1 MSDNPYL
8 DALGALPLEQ
18 VAPEA
23 PQPKGNPYLHAV
35 DNIDAVQKTQL
46 QASLRTAMPVNP
58 DEAARAR
65 KLSSTL
71 GIPQDVALRNLGQ
84 TQQQADFQQAD
95 KTLAGSPYTA
105 DRMRAPDFAQVAH
118 DDLPELT
125 TLEGLMNSFKRGIPA
140 LQQNASATV
149 FGANSRAIQQLDS
162 TERLIAAGRKPE
174 SLTGNDD
181 PFGIAYM
188 TPEQRAQFRASLGA
202 AQTSGAGTI
211 ARTQAERLAIPS
223 DPVVERVMAAKSF
236 AEAMSE
242 FRSAPVKFIA
252 NVGPESLVQ
261 SAPGIVAGAVVPGGS
276 AIKAATMGAGSAAVD
291 YGSTIIDA
299 LQKEGVDIKDP
310 AALTLAA
317 QDPVLMKR
325 VSRQAFAHSLL
336 VGGFDAVSGGV
347 AGKVALP
354 AKTLVGKPL
363 VRELANIAAQTPVQG
378 AMGAAGELTGEV
390 AAGQDISPGN
400 ILAEFVGEAF
410 GTPAEVAGMAAGQIR
425 ERVKKGQE
433 AKANS
438 EALAQVL
445 KTSVDSKLRERSPEA
460 FADFVQQAAEQTG
473 SPVTEIYID
482 AETFAQSV
490 QGDDGAKLL
499 AQMPQAAAQ
508 LQDAIDTGGDLRIPL
523 GEVAAVAPGTPLEQV
538 FLQHGRTS
546 PDALSADE
554 AKQAQSSAEKDLA
567 AANEKVGTDAETI
580 DATKQSEAA
589 VRGKVLEQ
597 LQGAGRF
604 TPDVNAAYADLATAF
619 YATQAQR
626 AGMTPEEFFAKYPLQ
641 VRAESVTGGLFDQPA
656 YHGTPHTVDKFTT
669 QKIGTGEGAQAFG
682 WGMYFAG
689 NKEVADF
696 YRDAVAKQ
704 HDTEKGNTYQV
715 EVPED
720 SDMLDYDAR
729 LADQPEKVQA
739 ALTGLGIR
747 LNDFNVIS
755 PSGEILT
762 SQESRD
768 QARNYITRN
777 NVAGKIVEAPTEM
790 TGKRAYNL
798 LSKKLGG
805 DEAASKALL
814 AAGVPGL
821 HFLDAGSRGAF
832 AKSDTR
838 NYVIFDDA
846 HVGEPT
852 LAQGGEDRRATYS
865 PSTKTISLLAKADLS
880 SFLHEI
886 GHFFLDSLT
895 DLASKSDAPADV
907 QADVAALL
915 KWFGVPN
922 LSSWQAMSLDEQR
935 ASHEKFAESF
945 EAYLIEGKSPSL
957 RLQPLFQ
964 RFRAWMIAVY
974 RSLTQFMAGRD
985 LQLSDEVRSVFDR
998 LLAVDAE
1005 IAQAESARNFAPL
1018 FQTAEEAGMTPEQF
1032 AEYQAAGQSATAIA
1046 QDELQHR
1053 SMADMKWLSGARS
1066 RRLKEMQKDAAEKR
1080 KAVRREVEAEV
1091 QATPVYAAKRLI
1103 QRGLKPG
1110 DAEASGSP
1118 QRLSITA
1125 LTEMYGGDG
1134 DKFALLDWSKL
1145 GYGKFGMLAEEGLHP
1160 DVVAEVAGFTS
1171 GDQMVHALLEAKP
1184 YREVVE
1190 TLTDQRMLER
1200 YGDLSNPE
1208 AMARAVDTS
1217 IHNEARG
1224 RFVATELSALSKAV
1238 GKARVLAAAARQ
1250 YAETLIARTKI
1261 GQIRPAQFEG
1271 AEARAAKAAEK
1282 SLAAGKMQEA
1292 ASAKRTQLLNNY
1304 AARSAVNALEEV
1316 DRGVAYLQKFERD
1329 GVRKG
1334 LDADYTDQ
1342 IDALLDRF
1350 DLRRGTSLKD
1360 IAKRKSLLQWVEAQH
1375 ELGLEPDIPD
1385 ALLNEANRTSYKD
1398 MTLEDFR
1405 GLVDTIK
1412 QIEHLGRLKNRL
1424 LTAQDQRTFDQAR
1437 ETIVAGIEANSR
1449 GRVANTR
1456 TPNTIL
1462 GEKLVSLKKFWASH
1476 IKSATLARIMDGGKD
1491 GGAVWEYLIRPANQ
1505 AGDREVAM
1513 RERAAKDLSALV
1525 GPVIDQAKVGGKGQ
1539 FFPTVDRSLNLE
1551 ARLAIALNTGNE
1563 SNLQRLLGGEGWSI
1577 EQLQPVLDSLTK
1589 EQWTFVQAIWDYFES
1604 FRPEI
1609 AAKERRVYGKEPVW
1623 IDPTPVETK
1632 FGTLKGGYYPVK
1644 YDPRASER
1652 AEAHA
1657 DAEDAKR
1664 QMQGAYTSATTRRSF
1679 TKARAEEVVG
1689 RPLLYSLDGI
1699 YNGVQEIIHDL
1710 SWHEFLIDANRL
1722 IKNKSIA
1729 GAMRDTYGPEAHQQ
1743 FKGWLQDVAA
1753 GEAPAR
1759 AAGEKAL
1766 SWIRQGV
1773 SISGLGFNVMSA
1785 VMQPLGLTQSIVR
1798 IGAPWVARG
1807 VAKAMGSP
1815 IETTADISEKST
1827 FMRTRFLTRLREINE
1842 VRNQVKGQS
1851 AARRYVDTA
1860 AYALMLRAQ
1869 QLVDIPTWWGAYEKA
1884 ISEGSAENRA
1894 VALADQA
1901 VIDSQGGGQT
1911 KDQSAIERGGPAL
1924 KLFTTFYSFF
1934 NTALNVGVQ
1943 ETMTQENKAK
1953 LAASYLLLYV
1963 VPAVF
1968 GAALKDALTPG
1979 DSGDWDDGQKLSR
1992 KLAGEQL
1999 SYLFGLMFGLREL
2012 GSPFANMVEGKKF
2025 GTDYT
2030 GPAGLRM
2037 LSDVTKLVKETE
2049 QGQADDGLRKAIVNF
2064 AGELLRLPSAQI
2076 NRTITGVKALNEGK
2090 TSNPAAV
2097 VFGYQEKH

>member
-1 MSDNPYL
+1 VSDNPYL
-8 DALGALPLEQ
+8 DALDKQPLDPT
-18 VAPEA
+18 APEA
-23 PQPKGNPYLHAV
+23 PQPKGNPYLQAV

-65 KLSSTL
+65 RLSSTL
-71 GIPQDVALRNLGQ
+71 GIPQDVALRNLNQ

-125 TLEGLMNSFKRGIPA
+125 TLEGLMNSFKRGPPA
-140 LQQNASATV
+140 LSQVGSGIAFSGNANLLRSIDEV
-149 FGANSRAIQQLDS
+149 
-162 TERLIAAGRKPE
+162 ERKLAAGVSPILIGDK
-174 SLTGNDD
+174 NDLMNAR
-181 PFGIAYM
+181 FM
-188 TPEQRAQFRASLGA
+188 TQDQRDRMRAQLQGSLVGNATNIAS
-202 AQTSGAGTI
+202 
-211 ARTQAERLAIPS
+211 TQAARAAIPS

-261 SAPGIVAGAVVPGGS
+261 SGPGIVAAAIIPGGVAAK
-276 AIKAATMGAGSAAVD
+276 AITMGASSATVD
-291 YGSTIIDA
+291 YGSSIVDA
-299 LQKEGVDIKDP
+299 LQKEGVDVKDA

-317 QDPVLMKR
+317 NDQELMKR

-336 VGGFDAVSGGV
+336 VGAFDAASGGV

-354 AKTLVGKPL
+354 AKTLAARPL
-363 VRELANIAAQTPVQG
+363 ARELANVAVQTPVQG
-378 AMGAAGELTGEV
+378 AMGAAGEFTGEV

-425 ERVKKGQE
+425 ERVKQGQL
-433 AKANS
+433 AKENAA
-438 EALAQVL
+438 ALE
-445 KTSVDSKLRERSPEA
+445 KTFKAAEQSKLRERSPEA

-482 AETFAQSV
+482 AETFSQSV
-490 QGDDGAKLL
+490 QGNEGAKLL
-499 AQMPQAAAQ
+499 ALMPQAAAQ
-508 LQDAIDTGGDLRIPL
+508 MQDAIDTGGDIRIPI
-523 GEVAAVAPGTPLEQV
+523 GELATAVPGTPLEQV

-554 AKQAQSSAEKDLA
+554 AKTAQETAGKDLA
-567 AANEKVGTDAETI
+567 KTAEKVQGDAEAI
-580 DATKQSEAA
+580 DTGKQSEAA
-589 VRGKVLEQ
+589 VRTKVLER

-604 TPDVNAAYADLATAF
+604 TADVNSAYADLATAF
-619 YATQAQR
+619 YSTQAAR

-641 VRAESVTGGLFDQPA
+641 VRAESVAGGLLDQGGTVDSPVTSQFTDKTGAPFDVSIHSELLGANKDTKSVQVQVFDPETKQRRGRIDFAVNPDGTLSAENTVVAPA
-656 YHGTPHTVDKFTT
+656 YQRRG
-669 QKIGTGEGAQAFG
+669 IAQA
-682 WGMYFAG
+682 MY
-689 NKEVADF
+689 
-696 YRDAVAKQ
+696 
-704 HDTEKGNTYQV
+704 
-715 EVPED
+715 
-720 SDMLDYDAR
+720 
-729 LADQPEKVQA
+729 QA
-739 ALTGLGIR
+739 AI
-747 LNDFNVIS
+747 
-755 PSGEILT
+755 
-762 SQESRD
+762 
-768 QARNYITRN
+768 
-777 NVAGKIVEAPTEM
+777 
-790 TGKRAYNL
+790 
-798 LSKKLGG
+798 
-805 DEAASKALL
+805 
-814 AAGVPGL
+814 
-821 HFLDAGSRGAF
+821 DAGYKLTPGRKQTEVGAKMVSALQDRGLIAP
-832 AKSDTR
+832 
-838 NYVIFDDA
+838 
-846 HVGEPT
+846 GE

-895 DLASKSDAPADV
+895 DLAARADAPTDV
-907 QADVAALL
+907 QQDVAALM

-922 LSSWQAMSLDEQR
+922 LAAWQAMSLEEQR

-957 RLQPLFQ
+957 KLQPLFQ
-964 RFRAWMIAVY
+964 RFRSWMIAVY

-985 LQLSDEVRSVFDR
+985 LQLSDEVRGVFDR
-998 LLAVDAE
+998 LLAIDAE
-1005 IAQAESARNFAPL
+1005 IAQAETARNFAPL
-1018 FQTAEEAGMTPEQF
+1018 FQTAEEAGMTEEQF
-1032 AEYQAAGQSATAIA
+1032 AEYKAAGQSATADA
-1046 QDELQHR
+1046 QDELQR
-1053 SMADMKWLSGARS
+1053 RGMADMKWLSGARS
-1066 RRLKEMQKDAAEKR
+1066 KRLKEMQKDAAEKR

-1103 QRGLKPG
+1103 QRGLQPG
-1110 DAEASGSP
+1110 DTEPSGPP
-1118 QRLSITA
+1118 QRLSIAA
-1125 LTEMYGGDG
+1125 LSEMYGGDG

-1171 GDQMVHALLEAKP
+1171 GDQMVRALLEAKP

-1190 TLTDQRMLER
+1190 SMTDQRMLER

-1208 AMARAVDTS
+1208 AMARAVDAS

-1224 RFVATELSALSKAV
+1224 RFVATELSALSRAV

-1250 YAETLIARTKI
+1250 YAEALVSRMKI
-1261 GQIRPAQFEG
+1261 SEIRPAQFEG
-1271 AEARAAKAAEK
+1271 AEARAARAAEK
-1282 SLAAGKMQEA
+1282 ALASGKTQEA

-1304 AARSAVNALEEV
+1304 SARSAINALEEV
-1316 DRGVAYLQKFERD
+1316 DRGVAYLSKFERD

-1350 DLRRGTSLKD
+1350 DLRRGTSLRE
-1360 IAKRKSLLQWVEAQH
+1360 IAKRKSLLQWVEAQR
-1375 ELGLEPDIPD
+1375 EIGIEPEIPES
-1385 ALLNEANRTSYKD
+1385 LLNEANRTSYKD
-1398 MTLEDFR
+1398 MKLEDFR
-1405 GLVDTIK
+1405 GLIDTVK
-1412 QIEHLGRLKNRL
+1412 QIEHLGRLKHRL

-1437 ETIVAGIEANSR
+1437 EIIVAGIAANSR
-1449 GRVANTR
+1449 GRLANTR

-1513 RERAAKDLSALV
+1513 RERAAKDLSALL
-1525 GPVIDQAKVGGKGQ
+1525 GPVLDQGKMGGKGQ
-1539 FFPTVDRSLNLE
+1539 FFPTIDRSLNLE
-1551 ARLAIALNTGNE
+1551 ARLAIALNVGNE
-1563 SNLQRLLGGEGWSI
+1563 SNLQRLLGGENWSR

-1589 EQWTFVQAIWDYFES
+1589 EQWTFVQAVWDYLES
-1604 FRPEI
+1604 YRPEI
-1609 AAKERRVYGKEPVW
+1609 AAKERRVYGKEPAW
-1623 IDPTPVETK
+1623 IDPSPVETQ
-1632 FGTLKGGYYPVK
+1632 FGTLRGGYYPVK

-1679 TKARAEEVVG
+1679 TKSRVEEVVG

-1729 GAMRDTYGPEAHQQ
+1729 AAMRETYGPEAHQQ
-1743 FKGWLQDVAA
+1743 FKGWLEDVAA
-1753 GEAPAR
+1753 GEAPSR

-1766 SWIRQGV
+1766 AWIRQGV

-1798 IGAPWVARG
+1798 VGAPWIARG
-1807 VAKAMGSP
+1807 VAKAIGSP
-1815 IETTADISEKST
+1815 IETTAEISEKST

-1869 QLVDIPTWWGAYEKA
+1869 QVVDIPTWWGAYEKA
-1884 ISEGSAENRA
+1884 IADGNTENRA
-1894 VALADQA
+1894 VALSDQA

-1934 NTALNVGVQ
+1934 NTALNVGVEQ
-1943 ETMTQENKAK
+1943 TMTQESKAK

-1963 VPAVF
+1963 VPAVL

-1979 DSGDWDDGQKLSR
+1979 DSGDWDDGQKLAR

-1999 SYLFGLMFGLREL
+1999 SYLFGLMFGLREI
-2012 GSPFANMVEGKKF
+2012 GSPFANMIEGKKF

-2037 LSDVTKLVKETE
+2037 LADVTKLTKEAS

-2076 NRTITGVKALNEGK
+2076 NRSISGVKALNEGK

-2097 VFGYQEKH
+2097 VFGFQEKH

>member
-8 DALGALPLEQ
+8 DALDKQPLEPT
-18 VAPEA
+18 APEA
-23 PQPKGNPYLHAV
+23 QQPKGNPYLQAV

-65 KLSSTL
+65 RLSSTL
-71 GIPQDVALRNLGQ
+71 GIPQDVALRNLNQ

-140 LQQNASATV
+140 LHQNASATV
-149 FGANSRAIQQLDS
+149 FGANSRALQQLDT
-162 TERLIAAGRKPE
+162 TERLLSAGRKPE
-174 SLTGNDD
+174 TLTGNDD

-188 TPEQRAQFRASLGA
+188 TPDQRAQFRASLGA
-202 AQTSGAGTI
+202 AQTAGAGTI
-211 ARTQAERLAIPS
+211 ARTQAERMAIPS

-261 SAPGIVAGAVVPGGS
+261 SAPGIVAAAVVPGGP
-276 AIKAATMGAGSAAVD
+276 AVKAATMGAGSAAVD

-299 LQKEGVDIKDP
+299 LQKEGVDIKDA

-317 QDPVLMKR
+317 NDPELMKR

-336 VGGFDAVSGGV
+336 VGAFDAASGGV

-354 AKTLVGKPL
+354 AKTLAARPL
-363 VRELANIAAQTPVQG
+363 ARELANVAVQTPVQG
-378 AMGAAGELTGEV
+378 AMGAAGEFTGEV

-425 ERVKKGQE
+425 ERVKQGQL
-433 AKANS
+433 AKENAA
-438 EALAQVL
+438 ALE
-445 KTSVDSKLRERSPEA
+445 KTFKAAEQSKLRERSPEA

-482 AETFAQSV
+482 AETFSQSV
-490 QGDDGAKLL
+490 QGDEGAKLL
-499 AQMPQAAAQ
+499 ALMPQAAAQ
-508 LQDAIDTGGDLRIPL
+508 LQDAIDTGGDIRIPI
-523 GEVAAVAPGTPLEQV
+523 GELATAVPGTPLEQV

-554 AKQAQSSAEKDLA
+554 AKTAQETAGKDLA
-567 AANEKVGTDAETI
+567 KTAERVQGDAEAI
-580 DATKQSEAA
+580 DAGKKSEAA
-589 VRGKVLEQ
+589 VRTKVLEQ

-604 TPDVNAAYADLATAF
+604 TADVNSAYADLATAF
-619 YATQAQR
+619 YSTQAAR

-641 VRAESVTGGLFDQPA
+641 VRAESVAGGLFDQGGTVDSPVTSQFTDKTGVSFDVSIHSELLGANKDTKSVQVQVFDPETKQRRGRIDFAVNPDGTLSAENTVVAPA
-656 YHGTPHTVDKFTT
+656 YQRRG
-669 QKIGTGEGAQAFG
+669 IAQA
-682 WGMYFAG
+682 MY
-689 NKEVADF
+689 
-696 YRDAVAKQ
+696 
-704 HDTEKGNTYQV
+704 
-715 EVPED
+715 
-720 SDMLDYDAR
+720 
-729 LADQPEKVQA
+729 QA
-739 ALTGLGIR
+739 AIDAGYKLTPGRKQTEVGAKMVSALQDRGLIA
-747 LNDFNVIS
+747 
-755 PSGEILT
+755 SGE
-762 SQESRD
+762 
-768 QARNYITRN
+768 
-777 NVAGKIVEAPTEM
+777 
-790 TGKRAYNL
+790 
-798 LSKKLGG
+798 
-805 DEAASKALL
+805 
-814 AAGVPGL
+814 
-821 HFLDAGSRGAF
+821 
-832 AKSDTR
+832 
-838 NYVIFDDA
+838 
-846 HVGEPT
+846 

-895 DLASKSDAPADV
+895 DLAARADAPADV
-907 QADVAALL
+907 QQDVAALL
-915 KWFGVPN
+915 KWFGVPD
-922 LSSWQAMSLDEQR
+922 LAAWQAMSLEEQR

-957 RLQPLFQ
+957 KLQPLFQ
-964 RFRAWMIAVY
+964 RFRSWMIAVY

-985 LQLSDEVRSVFDR
+985 LQLSDEVRGVFDR
-998 LLAVDAE
+998 LLAIDAE
-1005 IAQAESARNFAPL
+1005 IAQAETARNFAPL
-1018 FQTAEEAGMTPEQF
+1018 FQTAKEAGMTEEQF
-1032 AEYQAAGQSATAIA
+1032 AEYKAAGQSATADA
-1046 QDELQHR
+1046 QDELQR
-1053 SMADMKWLSGARS
+1053 RGMADMKWLSGARS
-1066 RRLKEMQKDAAEKR
+1066 KRLKEMQKDAAEKR

-1103 QRGLKPG
+1103 QRGLQPG
-1110 DAEASGSP
+1110 DTEPSGPP
-1118 QRLSITA
+1118 QRLSIAA
-1125 LTEMYGGDG
+1125 LSEMYGGDG

-1171 GDQMVHALLEAKP
+1171 GDQMVRALLEAKP

-1190 TLTDQRMLER
+1190 AMTDQRMLER

-1208 AMARAVDTS
+1208 AMARAVDAS

-1250 YAETLIARTKI
+1250 YAEALVSRMKI
-1261 GQIRPAQFEG
+1261 SEIRPAQFEG
-1271 AEARAAKAAEK
+1271 AEARAARAAEK
-1282 SLAAGKMQEA
+1282 ALAAGKTQEA

-1304 AARSAVNALEEV
+1304 SARSAINALEEV
-1316 DRGVAYLQKFERD
+1316 DRGVAYLSKFERD

-1350 DLRRGTSLKD
+1350 DLRRGTSLRE
-1360 IAKRKSLLQWVEAQH
+1360 IAKRKSLLQWVEAQR
-1375 ELGLEPDIPD
+1375 EIGIEPEIPES
-1385 ALLNEANRTSYKD
+1385 LLNEANRTSYKD

-1405 GLVDTIK
+1405 GLVDTVK
-1412 QIEHLGRLKNRL
+1412 QIEHLGRLKHRL

-1437 ETIVAGIEANSR
+1437 EIIVAGIEANSR

-1491 GGAVWEYLIRPANQ
+1491 GGAVWEYLIRPANH

-1525 GPVIDQAKVGGKGQ
+1525 GPVLDQGKMGGKGQ
-1539 FFPTVDRSLNLE
+1539 FFPTIDRSLNLE
-1551 ARLAIALNTGNE
+1551 ARLAIALNVGNE
-1563 SNLQRLLGGEGWSI
+1563 SNLQRLLGGENWSR

-1589 EQWTFVQAIWDYFES
+1589 EQWTFVQAVWDYLES
-1604 FRPEI
+1604 YRPEI
-1609 AAKERRVYGKEPVW
+1609 AAKERRVYGKEPAW
-1623 IDPTPVETK
+1623 IDPSPVETK
-1632 FGTLKGGYYPVK
+1632 FGTMRGGYYPVK

-1729 GAMRDTYGPEAHQQ
+1729 AAMRETYGPEAHQQ
-1743 FKGWLQDVAA
+1743 FKGWLEDVAA

-1759 AAGEKAL
+1759 AGGERAL
-1766 SWIRQGV
+1766 AWIRQGV

-1798 IGAPWVARG
+1798 VGAPWIARG
-1807 VAKAMGSP
+1807 VAKAIGSP
-1815 IETTADISEKST
+1815 IETTAEISDKST

-1884 ISEGSAENRA
+1884 IADGNTENRA
-1894 VALADQA
+1894 IALSDQA

-1934 NTALNVGVQ
+1934 NTALNVGVEQ
-1943 ETMTQENKAK
+1943 TMTQESKAK

-1963 VPAVF
+1963 VPAVL

-1979 DSGDWDDGQKLSR
+1979 DSGDWDDGQKLAR

-1999 SYLFGLMFGLREL
+1999 SYLFGLMFGLREI
-2012 GSPFANMVEGKKF
+2012 GSPFANMIEGKKF

-2037 LSDVTKLVKETE
+2037 LADFTKLGKETG

-2076 NRTITGVKALNEGK
+2076 NRSISGVKALNEGK

-2097 VFGYQEKH
+2097 VFGFQEEH